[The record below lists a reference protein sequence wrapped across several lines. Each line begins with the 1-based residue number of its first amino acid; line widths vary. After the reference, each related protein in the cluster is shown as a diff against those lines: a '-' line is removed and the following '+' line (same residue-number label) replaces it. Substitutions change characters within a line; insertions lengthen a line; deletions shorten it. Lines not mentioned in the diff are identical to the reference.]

1 MLFFLLLSLLAVVT
15 VLVATIAG
23 GEVIASSPA
32 IAVDPHSED
41 GIVLCQINASH
52 YNIHETSLYLAVT
65 LHAPVQDVMRKLPG
79 TGWVPG
85 AWAIVGLIFR
95 GMVSDSHVSSGAFCA
110 YVRHGNVLEL
120 PAVSMR
126 LQLPSIDICFLYL
139 MIPLDF
145 FVFGVRVTFIFE
157 FSGSL

>member
-1 MLFFLLLSLLAVVT
+1 LTFTSTTVTATAISTAAASSPSIATTAAGAVFLLLPLLAVVT

-32 IAVDPHSED
+32 IAVDSHSED

-65 LHAPVQDVMRKLPG
+65 LHAPVQDVMRKLAG

-95 GMVSDSHVSSGAFCA
+95 GMVSDSHVSSGAIWCLLCLCEA
-110 YVRHGNVLEL
+110 WERPGIAGL
-120 PAVSMR
+120 PF
-126 LQLPSIDICFLYL
+126 P
-139 MIPLDF
+139 
-145 FVFGVRVTFIFE
+145 
-157 FSGSL
+157 